1 MRERERER
9 EREIYG
15 CIPVGPGLPT
25 ILSTNPP
32 PSFFIQAALQAML
45 EEQSSLGSGGKI
57 TFDDFKLLMLRA
69 GRDEDPAQQVRHKYI

>member
-1 MRERERER
+1 
-9 EREIYG
+9 
-15 CIPVGPGLPT
+15 
-25 ILSTNPP
+25 
-32 PSFFIQAALQAML
+32 ML